1 MDQLENVKMMII
13 QIGDYMTLSKEKVC
27 LVTVGY
33 GTGGLIS
40 TVMLF
45 MGSSTINQSAIMFAF
60 FSVGLIM
67 LNYLKQEA
75 KKV

>member
-1 MDQLENVKMMII
+1 MK
-13 QIGDYMTLSKEKVC
+13 IGDYMTLSKEKVC

-33 GTGGLIS
+33 GAGGLIS

-45 MGSSTINQSAIMFAF
+45 MGSSTINQCAIMFAF

>member
-13 QIGDYMTLSKEKVC
+13 QIGDYMTLDKEKVC

-33 GTGGLIS
+33 GVGGLIS

-45 MGSSTINQSAIMFAF
+45 MGSSTINQCAIMFTF